1 MVRLAL
7 NPSGWGESKCP
18 QGSWMSGWHV
28 IALWGSQHMQTL
40 ARRVSE
46 SPTLESPSNKS
57 YRILWWWNM
66 FYADIWIHQ
75 RQRPRFRSLRNGSV
89 HSGSPT
95 TMLEGCCTGR
105 PQNRMR
111 WRWLGSDGWFQ
122 RIPNISDDYWD
133 TFLGQLESSRVSGD
147 IEVSHQLF
155 NRAVLKPWQHSC
167 RVYRCPV
174 GDCAC
179 KCPSRHNP
187 YSVALAAGGDKNPET
202 ESYQHTLECPGLA
215 IQIFCPTSCDKL
227 NDRAQEPIHGPSH

>member
-1 MVRLAL
+1 M

-18 QGSWMSGWHV
+18 QGSWMSGWHRIV
-28 IALWGSQHMQTL
+28 GFPTSADPRKEDFKIPYPRIALEQ
-40 ARRVSE
+40 
-46 SPTLESPSNKS
+46 K
-57 YRILWWWNM
+57 ILWWWNM
-66 FYADIWIHQ
+66 FYANIWIHQ

-122 RIPNISDDYWD
+122 RIPNILDDYWD
-133 TFLGQLESSRVSGD
+133 TFLGQLESSRVSRD

-167 RVYRCPV
+167 RVYRCPF
-174 GDCAC
+174 GDCEC

-187 YSVALAAGGDKNPET
+187 YSVAFAAGGDKNPET

-215 IQIFCPTSCDKL
+215 TQNVCPTSCDKL